1 MIQMYHEQMIYCTRI
16 ICNLWW
22 KKYPWSTRLYPK
34 LCSNIFSKIK
44 KMKIIWWILS
54 IIITL
59 YIRIWIINNSFKSKK
74 IKTKTSIIIGILSLF
89 LVSFLFF
96 YKDIL
101 GLIGLKNLYFS
112 DNLTW
117 STICLFAFYCLS
129 FLILITIL
137 LKNTKEQKNR
147 NFIIIAILLFIWI
160 GLGGITTWI
169 NTLVMYY
176 LISCYA
182 EEILKFSVWE
192 NTFLNTNKSDKYNP
206 TDLILFAIIAALW
219 FSVIENV
226 FYLIV
231 LNTWWEWNIFTSIG
245 RSIFTTLLHI
255 VTTWLIAFF
264 ITKKENN
271 IKYWIKC
278 LIWIICWFALHGCYN
293 LCLAYGYTF
302 FTIIILIICYFILT
316 YLLFNSDS
324 LYKKEKN

>member
-1 MIQMYHEQMIYCTRI
+1 
-16 ICNLWW
+16 
-22 KKYPWSTRLYPK
+22 
-34 LCSNIFSKIK
+34 
-44 KMKIIWWILS
+44 MKIVRWILS

-59 YIRIWIINNSFKSKK
+59 YIRIWIIDNSFKQKK
-74 IKTKTSIIIGILSLF
+74 ITTKTSIFIFILSLV
-89 LVSFLFF
+89 LVSFLYF

-112 DNLTW
+112 DNFTW
-117 STICLFAFYCLS
+117 STICLFIFYCLS
-129 FLILITIL
+129 FLILITIWL
-137 LKNTKEQKNR
+137 RNTKDQKNWK
-147 NFIIIAILLFIWI
+147 FIIVAILLFIWI
-160 GLGGITTWI
+160 WLWWIVTGI
-169 NTLVMYY
+169 NTLIMYY
-176 LISCYA
+176 LTSCYA

-192 NTFLNTNKSDKYNP
+192 NTFLNTTKSGKYNP
-206 TDLILFAIIAALW
+206 TDLILFAIIAALG
-219 FSVIENV
+219 FSVIENI

-231 LNTWWEWNIFTSIG
+231 LNVSWEWNAFTSIW

-271 IKYWIKC
+271 IKYWLKC

-293 LCLAYGYTF
+293 LCLAYWYKFLT
-302 FTIIILIICYFILT
+302 ILILIVCYFILT